1 MGRQRNGQLGLGT
14 STTNPTVTVPE
25 MNVIYLQDADVMV
38 HSVSA
43 GGEYSAISDQYGQV
57 YGFGDYTKGYKENLV
72 LKQNDTLSDS
82 PIIVGE
88 KGQPSYKHQVVVKT
102 GHDVLVDFILSNRF
116 NLYSEFWN
124 HYPITFQNVNPNVAL
139 RNGGEASAADPNVK
153 EVTIDGTTYD
163 VGILETEKNQF
174 VVHGVGYGYTQ
185 IILKTD
191 NQSVVY
197 YVNVIPDTEESI
209 VAPMVAAGREFAVAL
224 KADGTVWVW
233 GDNTYGQLGQTV
245 DEDHKRSLVPIEVTF
260 PGLGEEGYEGEYI
273 RSIAAGEYHVMALTS
288 YNRLYAWGSNE
299 KHQLGLGLS
308 LGLASD
314 QAEPTYVDTPTLV
327 TLSDRAGAD
336 ANVIKVVAGLN
347 HSAVLTQAGR
357 VYTWGANEYGQ
368 LGIDASKDFSTG
380 VPQLVTGLSRVIDI
394 SEGARTTTVRVNRYD
409 GMLWGWG
416 NNNDGQQNTNSGQE
430 TYTSPRISKIDF
442 SGIKRIK
449 LDKDGNRIQAKD
461 KEGNPLFEADARRLS
476 MSTRPACP
484 RTPSSSRWWTMIP
497 RPWPCLPTALSS
509 LGAPMP
515 LTSWARAR
523 TIPIL

>member
-1 MGRQRNGQLGLGT
+1 
-14 STTNPTVTVPE
+14 
-25 MNVIYLQDADVMV
+25 
-38 HSVSA
+38 
-43 GGEYSAISDQYGQV
+43 
-57 YGFGDYTKGYKENLV
+57 
-72 LKQNDTLSDS
+72 
-82 PIIVGE
+82 
-88 KGQPSYKHQVVVKT
+88 
-102 GHDVLVDFILSNRF
+102 
-116 NLYSEFWN
+116 
-124 HYPITFQNVNPNVAL
+124 
-139 RNGGEASAADPNVK
+139 
-153 EVTIDGTTYD
+153 
-163 VGILETEKNQF
+163 
-174 VVHGVGYGYTQ
+174 
-185 IILKTD
+185 
-191 NQSVVY
+191 
-197 YVNVIPDTEESI
+197 
-209 VAPMVAAGREFAVAL
+209 
-224 KADGTVWVW
+224 
-233 GDNTYGQLGQTV
+233 
-245 DEDHKRSLVPIEVTF
+245 
-260 PGLGEEGYEGEYI
+260 
-273 RSIAAGEYHVMALTS
+273 MALTS

-461 KEGNPLFEADARRLS
+461 KEGNPLFEADGTTPVYEYETGLPKNTFLIKVVDNDTSSMAMLTNGAVITWGTNAFNELGAGEDDPDPVKAAANAAALKERLVQTS
-476 MSTRPACP
+476 TGMDDGIYKPGYVVGLEGDYTFSTRVLNDKGVYQNVPDQVLVYDVATNKGVNVDTLPGKVDIDHIVAVSAGATHDMALNGDQTVYTWGANNYFQLVSPKAAETVWTAVPPSRCP
-484 RTPSSSRWWTMIP
+484 PP
-497 RPWPCLPTALSS
+497 K
-509 LGAPMP
+509 
-515 LTSWARAR
+515 
-523 TIPIL
+523 